1 MIPLSREPLSANR
14 RHVVGSYTAAFAL
27 LAESVNRHQQRRDR
41 EKNAE
46 KFDVRHRASPRFQH
60 LYAKAGCHRV
70 SPLGYCISIPYSGKN
85 GKAFT
90 VFAGVG
96 GCRQLQRNLPYGGK
110 SGSLPSLFSVIFVA
124 LVFCIQLFQQCR
136 AVLPNQLRGEINPS
150 FKGSAFS
157 GILNRISHNTSV

>member
-1 MIPLSREPLSANR
+1 MIPLSRKPLSANR
-14 RHVVGSYTAAFAL
+14 RHVVATYTAAFAL
-27 LAESVNRHQQRRDR
+27 LAERVNRHQQRRDR

-85 GKAFT
+85 GKAFA

-96 GCRQLQRNLPYGGK
+96 GVCRRWGMPAVTKKLAIWGEVRQPAQSVQRHIHRIDLLHPAF
-110 SGSLPSLFSVIFVA
+110 P
-124 LVFCIQLFQQCR
+124 
-136 AVLPNQLRGEINPS
+136 AVPGRTSE
-150 FKGSAFS
+150 SAA
-157 GILNRISHNTSV
+157 R